1 MSYVPDVNMYGML
14 SDLGK
19 TITSGV
25 KEYQQKQLLSE
36 LGKDLAS
43 GDYGAAAQKALGAG
57 DVGTGLKLL
66 QMGQERQNAAALPA
80 LLQGPSFGGGGAPAA
95 AAASPGGSGDY
106 FGKLAQVESGG
117 NPNATS
123 PTGAKGVFQFIPSTW
138 AQYGGGADIRDPKA
152 QFAAVQKLTAD
163 NRSALSSALGREPT
177 AGELYLAHQQG
188 AGGAIKLLSN
198 PNATPAQLGLGRAV
212 AVNGG
217 NPNAPAGQF
226 VQKWASKFD
235 GVGSPYGIA
244 SRDSATMPTMAAN
257 AQPQSASDEEG
268 DAPAPAAQTVQ
279 GAVPTA
285 AKPADDNA
293 AEISALRG
301 QQAKLTQALAV
312 MTGDGPKAAIN
323 ARLQQIKD
331 RLTELK
337 PDKDKYQ
344 IIQTD
349 DGYRAINKSDPSQFQ
364 DIKTGNKPKNQ
375 REYESRKAIADDLG
389 LTGSERKMFLVNGS
403 LSEKQNKDI
412 AETNR
417 QREAEADR
425 IGLQGED
432 RQMYVLNGKVPSQA
446 EKQTEGQAN
455 AALYARRMAEAE
467 KVLSRP
473 EISTAL
479 MSREQL
485 AKSKVPLGFGN
496 SMVSK
501 EFQMADQAKRDFVNA
516 TLRRESGAAISASE
530 FENAEKQYFPQPGDS
545 REVLAQKAHNRRTAM
560 EGIANAA
567 APSFRKEFFGT
578 DKPGLGVGLRGAS
591 QPAPA
596 QPAAPSNGGTTK
608 SGVKWSIE

>member
-1 MSYVPDVNMYGML
+1 MSYVPDLGAYGML
-14 SDLGK
+14 SDLGSK
-19 TITSGV
+19 IAAGF
-25 KEYQQKQLLSE
+25 KEAQQKQLLSE
-36 LGKDLAS
+36 LGKDLAG

-57 DVGTGLKLL
+57 DMATGLKLL
-66 QMGQERQNAAALPA
+66 ELGRQRQMDSSVQSLLGGIGQ
-80 LLQGPSFGGGGAPAA
+80 GGGSQP
-95 AAASPGGSGDY
+95 SSGGTGDY
-106 FGKLAQVESGG
+106 FGKLAQIESGG

-138 AQYGGGADIRDPKA
+138 AQYGGGADIRDPNA

-163 NRSALSSALGREPT
+163 NRSALARVLGREPT

-188 AGGAIKLLSN
+188 AGGAAKLLTN
-198 PNATPAQLGLGRAV
+198 PDATPAQLGLGRAV

-226 VQKWASKFD
+226 VQKWTSKFD
-235 GVGSPYGIA
+235 GVGSPFGIA
-244 SRDSATMPTMAAN
+244 GRDSATMPATAAN
-257 AQPQSASDEEG
+257 APPRQMQAADNE
-268 DAPAPAAQTVQ
+268 DAPAADAQLAQ
-279 GAVPTA
+279 GALPGQP
-285 AKPADDNA
+285 AKEDNA
-293 AEISALRG
+293 AEIAALRG

-364 DIKTGNKPKNQ
+364 DIKTGRPKNQ
-375 REYESRKAIADDLG
+375 LEYESRKAIADDLR
-389 LTGSERKMFLVNGS
+389 LTGNERKMFLVNGS

-432 RQMYVLNGKVPSQA
+432 RQAYVLNGKVPSAA

-467 KVLSRP
+467 KILSRP
-473 EISTAL
+473 EIAAAS
-479 MSREQL
+479 MDRVQI
-485 AKSKVPLGFGN
+485 AKSKVPFSIGN

-501 EFQMADQAKRDFVNA
+501 EYQMGDQAKRDFVNA

-530 FENAEKQYFPQPGDS
+530 FENADKQYFPQPGDS
-545 REVLAQKAHNRRTAM
+545 REVLAQKAKNRRTAM

-591 QPAPA
+591 QSAPA
-596 QPAAPSNGGTTK
+596 RPAAPSNGGTTK